1 MNVCQFQSVVN
12 TELLP
17 LKVALGGGQN
27 FTFKKKKFL
36 ELCSFEA
43 VLTKDIN
50 LVKALSEACIG
61 VYLSNAR
68 FEFQMLNLPYEH

>member
-17 LKVALGGGQN
+17 LKVAWGGKILL
-27 FTFKKKKFL
+27 FKFFFL

>member
-17 LKVALGGGQN
+17 LKVAGGGQN
-27 FTFKKKKFL
+27 FTFFLNLFL

-50 LVKALSEACIG
+50 LVKALSEAC
-61 VYLSNAR
+61 VVLYLSNAR